1 MSENKTKIDR
11 SKYIIE
17 QKENEEITKHY
28 TEVNG
33 ADIKIRK
40 NKNCKIFILD
50 NCGGMFVDDCENC
63 KIIVGPIEGSIMVRT
78 SKNCEISVIARQ
90 IRFRDCENIKCFAY
104 CPSDPA
110 VESSFNIFFA
120 PYNSFFPH
128 LKELFVKAN
137 FIKENNHINNPYDF
151 TPDLVLGNG
160 ATHFLN
166 LPDAEFKIEQI
177 PDYDKPI
184 EEMWNGYSESEPLI
198 KGKINLKINNNE
210 ENKKN
215 KSKNIF
221 TNKIFLIIIISLILL
236 LFSLF
241 IKYKK

>member
-78 SKNCEISVIARQ
+78 SKNCQISVIARQ

-137 FIKENNHINNPYDF
+137 FIKEKNHINNPYDF

-221 TNKIFLIIIISLILL
+221 SNKIFLIIIISLILL

>member
-137 FIKENNHINNPYDF
+137 FIKEKNHINNPYDF

-221 TNKIFLIIIISLILL
+221 TNKNFLIIIISLILL

>member
-17 QKENEEITKHY
+17 QKENEKITKHY
-28 TEVNG
+28 TEVDG
-33 ADIKIRK
+33 ANIKIRK
-40 NKNCKIFILD
+40 NKNCEIYILD
-50 NCGGMFVDDCENC
+50 YSGGMFVDDCENC

-137 FIKENNHINNPYDF
+137 FIKEKNHINNPYDF

-160 ATHFLN
+160 APHFLN

>member
-137 FIKENNHINNPYDF
+137 FIKEKNHINNPYDF

-160 ATHFLN
+160 APHFLN

>member
-50 NCGGMFVDDCENC
+50 NCGGMFVDDCQNC

-78 SKNCEISVIARQ
+78 SKNCNISVIARQ

-137 FIKENNHINNPYDF
+137 FIKEKNHINNPYDF

-160 ATHFLN
+160 APHFLN
-166 LPDAEFKIEQI
+166 LTDAEFKIEQI

-198 KGKINLKINNNE
+198 KGKINLKINNNDE
-210 ENKKN
+210 IQKN

>member
-137 FIKENNHINNPYDF
+137 FIKEKNHINNPYDF

-221 TNKIFLIIIISLILL
+221 SNKIFLIIIISLILL

>member
-120 PYNSFFPH
+120 PNNSFFPH

-137 FIKENNHINNPYDF
+137 FIKEKNHINNPYDF

-160 ATHFLN
+160 APHFLN
-166 LPDAEFKIEQI
+166 LPDAEFIIEQI

-184 EEMWNGYSESEPLI
+184 EEMWSGYSESEPLI
-198 KGKINLKINNNE
+198 KGKINLKINNND
-210 ENKKN
+210 ENQKN
-215 KSKNIF
+215 ESKNIF

>member
-40 NKNCKIFILD
+40 NKKCKIFILD

-128 LKELFVKAN
+128 LKELFGKAN
-137 FIKENNHINNPYDF
+137 FIKEKNHINNPYDF

-236 LFSLF
+236 LISLF
-241 IKYKK
+241 IKNKK

>member
-78 SKNCEISVIARQ
+78 SKNCQISVIARQ

-137 FIKENNHINNPYDF
+137 FIKEKNHINNPYDF

>member
-78 SKNCEISVIARQ
+78 SKNCNISVIARQ

-137 FIKENNHINNPYDF
+137 FIKEKNHINNPYDF

-221 TNKIFLIIIISLILL
+221 TNKNFLIIIISLILL